1 MPKIWTDGNI
11 SIIVYTRNEHQPAHV
26 HVISSDYEVK
36 IDIKGDSQD
45 VLSPSKNSRV
55 KTTSQFTKKAQQL
68 VKDRLAECR
77 AVWRAK
83 NGEL

>member
-11 SIIVYTRNEHQPAHV
+11 SIIVYIRNEHQPAHV
-26 HVISSDYEVK
+26 HVISSKYEVK
-36 IDIKGDSQD
+36 IEIESDFQE
-45 VLSPSKNSRV
+45 VLPPSKNSRV
-55 KTTSQFTKKAQQL
+55 KTSSQFTKKARQL
-68 VKDRLAECR
+68 VKDHLAECR

>member
-26 HVISSDYEVK
+26 HVVSSEYEVK
-36 IDIKGDSQD
+36 IEIRSDAQQ
-45 VLSPSKNSRV
+45 VLPPSKNSRV
-55 KTTSQFTKKAQQL
+55 KTSSQFTKKARQL
-68 VKDRLAECR
+68 VKERLSECR
-77 AVWRAK
+77 AVWSAK